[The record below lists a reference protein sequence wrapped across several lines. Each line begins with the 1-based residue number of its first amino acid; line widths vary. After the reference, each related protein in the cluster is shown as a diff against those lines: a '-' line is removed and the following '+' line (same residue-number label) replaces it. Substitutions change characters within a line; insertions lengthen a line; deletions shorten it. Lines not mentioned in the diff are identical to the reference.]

1 MTGGGGVP
9 RTDLVPVPAPALDG
23 RTGGVTFVPAPE
35 RQLAVNTWLI
45 LSAEDRDKAL
55 DEWSTGGVALLR
67 CGGLF
72 GAVRIERRLVEAT
85 AGTEDPHEIDYFLA
99 RALGGPVFMDQHQ
112 AHYYVLVPP
121 SVGRRDE
128 WAKRRHPRAEY
139 LGTGTLLGVPRAE
152 LTDADEGGSYW
163 SVPMDGPGDLC
174 PPEHLSQLVTLGQFR
189 LSALEGRVDGHQ

>member
-9 RTDLVPVPAPALDG
+9 RADLVPVPAPALDG

-55 DEWSTGGVALLR
+55 DDWSTDGVALLR

-72 GAVRIERRLVEAT
+72 GAVRIERRLIEAT
-85 AGTEDPHEIDYFLA
+85 AGTRDPHEIDCFLGA
-99 RALGGPVFMDQHQ
+99 TLGGPVFRNQQ
-112 AHYYVLVPP
+112 YEHYYVLVPP
-121 SVGRRDE
+121 SVGRRKE
-128 WAKRRHPRAEY
+128 WVQHRHPNAEF
-139 LGTGTLLGVPRAE
+139 LGPGWLLGVPRAE

-189 LSALEGRVDGHQ
+189 LSALEGRGDGHQ